1 MSAPSVSD
9 DKARTGDTQPMPRR
23 QNPSDLTYAQADE
36 QRRRIQS
43 RLQEKLEAA
52 KGVDWE
58 LLSLE
63 FRRDLLILADEFGRW
78 ARYLD
83 TTFDGQA
90 GAPGKR

>member
-1 MSAPSVSD
+1 MAAPSIVD
-9 DKARTGDTQPMPRR
+9 DKARATDNRPAALR
-23 QNPSDLTYAQADE
+23 QSPGELTYAQADE
-36 QRRRIQS
+36 QRRQVQA
-43 RLQEKLEAA
+43 RLREKLEAA

-83 TTFDGQA
+83 TTFDHQA
-90 GAPGKR
+90 KSPGTK

>member
-1 MSAPSVSD
+1 MEAPSVLD
-9 DKARTGDTQPMPRR
+9 EKARAKVAASAQYQPSPGEY
-23 QNPSDLTYAQADE
+23 TYAQADE
-36 QRRRIQS
+36 QRRRIQV

-83 TTFDGQA
+83 TTFDKQA
-90 GAPGKR
+90 KSP

>member
-1 MSAPSVSD
+1 MPAPSVLD
-9 DKARTGDTQPMPRR
+9 DKARATDAHPAQR
-23 QNPSDLTYAQADE
+23 QKSPGDLTYAQADE
-36 QRRRIQS
+36 QRRVIQA
-43 RLQEKLEAA
+43 RLQAKLEAA

-83 TTFDGQA
+83 STFDTQA
-90 GAPGKR
+90 KSPGTR

>member
-1 MSAPSVSD
+1 MEAPSIVGE
-9 DKARTGDTQPMPRR
+9 KARAKDAIPTQH
-23 QNPSDLTYAQADE
+23 QPSPGELSYAQADE
-36 QRRRIQS
+36 QRRRIQA

-52 KGVDWE
+52 RGVDWE

-83 TTFDGQA
+83 TTFDKQA
-90 GAPGKR
+90 KSP

>member
-1 MSAPSVSD
+1 MEAPSVLD
-9 DKARTGDTQPMPRR
+9 EKARAKDAPAAQHQPSP
-23 QNPSDLTYAQADE
+23 DEITYAQADE

-52 KGVDWE
+52 RGVDWE

-83 TTFDGQA
+83 TTFDKQA
-90 GAPGKR
+90 KSR